1 MNIYKTIGQLVVV
14 ILICILV
21 NHIMAPKAVEDPF
34 KFADQERLDRME
46 TRLDSIISSTHSAKS
61 SQSMKP
67 KSSVY
72 VRTAVL
78 AMTSSVAC
86 LAMSSQAY
94 CQPATKTQRDSLVL
108 IPKQLVVY
116 MLQDLVQADSDRVEL
131 QLSAEQVALQN
142 DLIAKQT
149 EMVNILQKRITILT
163 ETYNTCTTDRDS
175 LFVQYVELTKKHRRL
190 KKSRNFWSSLAGVF
204 GGLFAIKAL

>member
-1 MNIYKTIGQLVVV
+1 
-14 ILICILV
+14 
-21 NHIMAPKAVEDPF
+21 
-34 KFADQERLDRME
+34 
-46 TRLDSIISSTHSAKS
+46 
-61 SQSMKP
+61 
-67 KSSVY
+67 
-72 VRTAVL
+72 
-78 AMTSSVAC
+78 
-86 LAMSSQAY
+86 MSSQAY